1 MYDLYLEDCNE
12 NNVANTVKLSM
23 YRHIFNTNFNLT
35 FHKPKKDVC
44 ERCSRYYLRKKEN
57 NLDEKEEEEMMQH
70 MAEKTAMRTEKDQD
84 KKSGVPVLC
93 FDLENVITCPR
104 SYVGNHFYLPKLSMY
119 NLTAHLSST
128 NTVYCAIWVET
139 MQGRTGN
146 CLASAFRK
154 IVDKVLEDNH
164 IEHLVTWSD
173 SCVPQNRNSFISFC
187 VLDILRQNPDLQSI
201 TMKYSVPGHGAVQEV
216 DSVHSQIERHMVLKE
231 FYSPLGF
238 IRELKQVNKKKPFV
252 IMQMKTDDFKNYEEC
267 ASKMNYN
274 RIPFTKVTSM
284 QFKNTDINYV
294 EYKLS
299 HTEDDFS
306 QKSLIYD
313 VIPRQTRKSRTSVI
327 HQPLNCLIPKTLQ
340 KPKDIP
346 KEKLQAIKKMM
357 GCMPNNDKEYYRAIF
372 HL

>member
-1 MYDLYLEDCNE
+1 
-12 NNVANTVKLSM
+12 
-23 YRHIFNTNFNLT
+23 
-35 FHKPKKDVC
+35 
-44 ERCSRYYLRKKEN
+44 
-57 NLDEKEEEEMMQH
+57 MMQH
-70 MAEKTAMRTEKDQD
+70 MAEKTAMRAENDQD
-84 KKSGVPVLC
+84 KKNKVPVLC

-119 NLTAHLSST
+119 NLTAHLSLT
-128 NTVYCAIWVET
+128 NTFYCVIWVET

-154 IVDKVLEDNH
+154 IVDKVLEDNN

-187 VLDILRQNPDLQSI
+187 VLDILRQNPNLQTL

-216 DSVHSQIERHMVLKE
+216 DNVHSQIERYMALKE

-238 IRELKQVNKKKPFV
+238 IKELKNLNKKKPFV
-252 IMQMKTDDFKNYEEC
+252 IMQMKTDDFEEC

-284 QFKNTDINYV
+284 RLKNTDINYV

-313 VIPRQTRKSRTSVI
+313 VIPRLTRKSRTSAI
-327 HQPLNCLIPKTLQ
+327 PQPLNSLIPKTLQ

-346 KEKLQAIKKMM
+346 KINFQAIKKMM
-357 GCMPNNDKEYYRAIF
+357 ACMPENDQIYYRAIF